1 MNTIIGNNMQIK
13 WDPNFDIIK
22 EVFTI
27 FNIHKE
33 QGIVKISHVTSIPE
47 QTYSTNEL
55 ASYHGAKG

>member
-1 MNTIIGNNMQIK
+1 MQIK